1 MAEILDSTLREG
13 EQTPLVNL
21 MVDEKIE
28 IARRLDQVGVEMIE
42 AGDPSVSPSVFQA
55 VKRIAGLGLKAEIV
69 AHSLATRSGIAK
81 AIAFVSKVVD
91 EDLSS

>member
-42 AGDPSVSPSVFQA
+42 AGDPSVSPNVFQRSNA
-55 VKRIAGLGLKAEIV
+55 
-69 AHSLATRSGIAK
+69 SPTLA
-81 AIAFVSKVVD
+81 
-91 EDLSS
+91 